1 MRKLVGFLILFNML
15 GASHGVFAANPGEGK
30 WVAEQVYR
38 SANIG
43 GLTGLIHMDS
53 AYTLRGGEVQI
64 NAGFTTETAAGVDY
78 QTIPI
83 ALTFGVGDNKEWALV
98 SRYINPSVG
107 TAGMGGAE
115 LKYKWRFRKQ
125 SEYLPASSLAFGLLL
140 PAGETALNQVTTWGA
155 TGSLIFA
162 SEANLTDNSYIG
174 MYLDLSATSIDPGEP
189 TAQTYSDNS
198 IGLLFPISNDNRLQ
212 LILEYGAINGRT
224 FAYLGSTNYSA
235 FTWGLRY
242 ASDTLKMT
250 LGAENRDNNTT
261 KVIATLGFAF

>member
-1 MRKLVGFLILFNML
+1 ML
-15 GASHGVFAANPGEGK
+15 SVPWGAHAANPGEGK
-30 WVAEQVYR
+30 WVAENVFR
-38 SANIG
+38 SVNTG

-53 AYTLRGGEVQI
+53 AYTVRGGEVQVTT
-64 NAGFTTETAAGVDY
+64 GFTTESGGGVDY
-78 QTIPI
+78 QSIPL

-115 LKYKWRFRKQ
+115 LNYKWRFRKQ

-140 PAGETALNQVTTWGA
+140 PAGEAALNQVTTYGA

-162 SEANLTDNSYIG
+162 SEANLTDNTYIG

-212 LILEYGAINGRT
+212 LILEYNVIGGRT

-242 ASDTLKMT
+242 ASDTLKMS
-250 LGAENRDNNTT
+250 LGAENRDNNTS
-261 KVIATLGFAF
+261 KVIATVGFEF